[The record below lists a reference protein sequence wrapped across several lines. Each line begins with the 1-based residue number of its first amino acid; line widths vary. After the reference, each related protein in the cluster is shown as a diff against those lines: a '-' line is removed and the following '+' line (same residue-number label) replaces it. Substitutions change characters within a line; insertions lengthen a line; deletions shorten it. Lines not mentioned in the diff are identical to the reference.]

1 MVTRSIDDLIS
12 NYIFDEP
19 VQILVNEITNH
30 IKFYNDYD
38 SAIKLIL
45 ANNLNIENIVRNT
58 ARLKTNQ
65 MDSIIYELRANDIK
79 EDDIQFIMEK
89 VKNRI
94 SEQNIDI
101 ELEKLGYPKVFTV
114 DYDDYSYEYDMDE
127 DDEF

>member
-65 MDSIIYELRANDIK
+65 IVELASK
-79 EDDIQFIMEK
+79 L
-89 VKNRI
+89 I
-94 SEQNIDI
+94 S
-101 ELEKLGYPKVFTV
+101 
-114 DYDDYSYEYDMDE
+114 MR
-127 DDEF
+127 

>member
-12 NYIFDEP
+12 NYILDEP

-65 MDSIIYELRANDIK
+65 IVELASK
-79 EDDIQFIMEK
+79 L
-89 VKNRI
+89 I
-94 SEQNIDI
+94 S
-101 ELEKLGYPKVFTV
+101 
-114 DYDDYSYEYDMDE
+114 MR
-127 DDEF
+127 